1 MSIEAPTATA
11 ATAASTLAP
20 VAVAEP
26 ITTTRRRLPQL
37 GLLFGAAWLLVLII
51 LALFADY
58 LPFVYRPDQRVQ
70 GAGNYAFGPGA
81 DFWFGSDRLGR
92 DVFSRC
98 IYGARISLII
108 AITSIVIGLLI
119 GTTLGM
125 ICGYFRG
132 WIDRVASIFVDA
144 MLAIPVLV
152 FVALVNSR
160 GRALRQSDIHVLG
173 VGFGWLSNTW
183 TITLTFAL
191 LSIAP
196 ITRIVRAQTL
206 SLAQREYVLASRS
219 LGARTPRVLFREILP
234 NVVPAL
240 VTVLFTG
247 VGIILGAEAGLAF
260 LGYSVEPPQA
270 SWGLMVAENRE
281 YIDEA
286 WWATLFPC
294 VMLFLTVLAF
304 NLIGDRV
311 ARRFDIRE
319 AVL

>member
-20 VAVAEP
+20 VAAADPV
-26 ITTTRRRLPQL
+26 TGTRRKLPQL
-37 GLLFGAAWLLVLII
+37 GLLFGAFWLIALVL
-51 LALFADY
+51 LAVLADY

-108 AITSIVIGLLI
+108 ATTSIVIGLLI

-125 ICGYFRG
+125 ISGYFRG
-132 WIDRVASIFVDA
+132 WIDRVVSILVDA
-144 MLAIPVLV
+144 LLAFPFLI
-152 FVALVNSR
+152 FAALVNSR
-160 GRALRQSDIHVLG
+160 GRALRESDIHVLG
-173 VGFGWLSNTW
+173 FGFGWLSNTW
-183 TITLTFAL
+183 TITFTFAL

-219 LGARTPRVLFREILP
+219 LGARTPRVLFREVLP

-240 VTVLFTG
+240 ITVLFTG
-247 VGIILGAEAGLAF
+247 VAIILGAEAGLAF
-260 LGYSVEPPQA
+260 LGFSVEPPQA

-281 YIDEA
+281 FIEKA

-294 VMLFLTVLAF
+294 LMLFLTVLAF